1 MAYEFPKHV
10 LKSKEVLDPD
20 KLTSELSPATEQLSG
35 QLNSNN
41 LSGKGFKLDRNL
53 MPYGSV
59 LRYGY
64 AYHLGNADFRYEGVG
79 SGEGDPAELPK
90 YPSSY
95 ITGSHWNTKLA
106 TAMTI
111 SQPCRLWISGIA
123 QYLWYAFVAQQRPP
137 FPGHCWQYGDLIDG
151 DDYPTQ
157 YSGGLNEYPRR
168 LYGARV
174 QWAIRVNGMIVTES
188 ITGCMDDNQQATVP
202 IKLTVDRLLKDDQ
215 FPGPSGE
222 KTPQRSSLGVIAW
235 PSRIGCTVDV
245 PVGRCVVELVCRRL
259 KDSRFEKQYGLP
271 DDDTNYIGVFN
282 VSQVVFQIPT
292 RVGSAPTYDSVDV
305 PAFGDQELFGRGT
318 LYRSRLQVLENTLG
332 SLRPGNLQPG
342 ALRPEHF
349 DQGVVVDGSFVS
361 LHAMSDYG
369 YSGFLYQNRRPDR
382 ELAKTLSDEGEG
394 VNPNRQSIVY
404 DTSNSTG
411 LVTGWAMW
419 GVKNSLGPVLD
430 EFDALLY
437 DHDYLGSG
445 AIGGGMDQPESVT
458 GTNNSYHPDVI
469 RAGEEDWRNTSQGW
483 ACLRKEFKFHK
494 NRRRGLLITADVQL
508 LSIIGNYSHFVKT
521 DISAA
526 KGAYANAGMYA
537 FFRLGYHKKG
547 DPDKMWTIL
556 TRSEV
561 FVNYFNNWRR
571 HPLVL
576 DDSAGGAFKDVRPL
590 PSHGNVS
597 LQVLVTQPWYEQQG
611 AQVAPFITRPDGSD
625 VNDALTDD
633 YTIDGVALFVAGAEN
648 FTMVAPRVGLSGAN
662 LSASL
667 IDFGAETV
675 ISTHMSAEALLL
687 ADSEY

>member
-41 LSGKGFKLDRNL
+41 LNGKGFKLDRNL

-59 LRYGY
+59 LRHDYT
-64 AYHLGNADFRYEGVG
+64 YHWGDADFRANGVG
-79 SGEGDPAELPK
+79 SGEGDPATCPIN
-90 YPSSY
+90 PSSY

-106 TAMTI
+106 TEVII
-111 SQPCRLWISGIA
+111 SQPTRLWVSGIA
-123 QYLWYAFVAQQRPP
+123 QYLWYSFAAQQRPP

-151 DDYPTQ
+151 DDVPTQ

-168 LYGARV
+168 LFGARV
-174 QWAIRVNGMIVTES
+174 QWAIRVNGMVVTES
-188 ITGCMDDNQQATVP
+188 ITGCMDDTQQATVP
-202 IKLTVDRLLKDDQ
+202 IKLTVDRLLKEDQ

-245 PVGRCVVELVCRRL
+245 PVGRCIVELVCRRL

-271 DDDTNYIGVFN
+271 DDESNAIAVFN
-282 VSQVVFQIPT
+282 VSQIVLQIPT

-318 LYRSRLQVLENTLG
+318 LYGSRLQVLENTLG

-361 LHAMSDYG
+361 LHATSDHG
-369 YSGFLYQNRRPDR
+369 YSGFVYQNRRPDR
-382 ELAKTLSDEGEG
+382 ELARTVSGEGDG

-419 GVKNSLGPVLD
+419 GVKNSLGPALD
-430 EFDALLY
+430 QFDGLLY

-445 AIGGGMDQPESVT
+445 GIGGADYPETVT
-458 GTNNSYHPDVI
+458 GTNNGYHPDVI
-469 RAGEEDWRNTSQGW
+469 VAGEEDWRNASQGW
-483 ACLRKEFKFHK
+483 ACLRKEFEFKK
-494 NRRRGLLITADVQL
+494 NRNRGLLITADVQL
-508 LSIIGNYSHFVKT
+508 LSIVGNYTHFAKT

-526 KGAYANAGMYA
+526 KGAYINAGMYA
-537 FFRLGYHKKG
+537 FFRLGFHKKG
-547 DPDKMWTIL
+547 DPDRMWTIL
-556 TRSEV
+556 GRSEV

-571 HPLVL
+571 HPLNK
-576 DDSAGGAFKDVRPL
+576 DDSDGGAFKDVRPL

-611 AQVAPFITRPDGSD
+611 AQAAPFITRPDGSG
-625 VNDALTDD
+625 VNDAKTDN

-648 FTMVAPRVGLSGAN
+648 FTMIAPRVGLSGAN

-667 IDFGAETV
+667 IDFGADIIAETSPMV
-675 ISTHMSAEALLL
+675 ALSSVG
-687 ADSEY
+687 SEY